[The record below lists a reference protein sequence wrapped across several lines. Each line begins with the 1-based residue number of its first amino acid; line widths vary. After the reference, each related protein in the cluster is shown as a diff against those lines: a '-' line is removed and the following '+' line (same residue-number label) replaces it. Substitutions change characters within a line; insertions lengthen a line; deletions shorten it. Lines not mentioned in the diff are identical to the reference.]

1 MLLPMIDEGKQR
13 RDVLSGP
20 WPHQQPRYA
29 DPKASL
35 HGSLREVREVLLWK
49 LAGLSEYDIRRPL
62 TPTGTNLLGLV
73 KHLSIGEARYFGEVF
88 GRPFPEHLPWWDADA
103 EDNADMWATEEETR
117 AEIVDRYRS
126 VWVHADAT
134 IDALAIDAPGYVPWW
149 RDDVMLF
156 NIMVHMLSDTTR
168 HAGHAD
174 ILREQLDGAVGVNA
188 KSAAL
193 DERDSAFWEARRATI
208 EQAARAADPAGVSS
222 QAR

>member
-134 IDALAIDAPGYVPWW
+134 IDALDLDAPGRVPWW
-149 RDDVMLF
+149 TWSPDVVLS
-156 NIMVHMLSDTTR
+156 NILVHMLTETSR

-174 ILREQLDGAVGVNA
+174 ILREQLDGAAGTEAEGSNLPEHDTDWWENYRARV
-188 KSAAL
+188 
-193 DERDSAFWEARRATI
+193 ER
-208 EQAARAADPAGVSS
+208 AARAAEPDKP
-222 QAR
+222 